1 MTRALDPFLAA
12 QTSRISFTVSNP
24 VSAPLEPVSGLLAGA
39 AEVDLTPP
47 PGLPKA
53 GYSRNARTGVGFRGR
68 LRARILHLRAG
79 AASVAIVQCDLLG
92 GSSVLQRLIAASVA
106 SRTDVPLAGVFIGAT
121 HTHGAPGQ
129 FLGTDLYNGF
139 ASNRPGFDPAWT
151 AFLVDQI
158 SAGVIAAVESRRPAR
173 LAVGSSEVWGLTR
186 NRSLSAHVQNVER
199 VDKRVAPQRAY
210 ASIDPRLHL
219 LRVDALDPTPDDPT
233 PNDPAPDDPA
243 PEGEF
248 EPLAAMVVFGVHGTG
263 IPMRNSVYNAD
274 LWAYVYES
282 LSSHLGSGVIVG
294 ALQGTHADVAPALRP
309 GRAGDVEAAR
319 IGRGI
324 GTAAASLFDE
334 LASALSSEVELAAG
348 LREVDLTR
356 STSIDGVALAAR
368 PALGAAL
375 IAGAFENETPVVH
388 RIPPFRAGVPKPH
401 SPTDPHGGKWVIG
414 SRWLQPLVMPLR
426 RFPRVLP
433 VQVVR
438 IGSALLVGLPFEIT
452 VDAGRRIAHAVAPD
466 GDGVIV
472 SSVANEYAGYCTTPE
487 EYTRQHY
494 EGGHTLYGAHTNDF
508 LAAHAAQLARD
519 VEASGGMASDVLTER
534 TFDLQAHR
542 YLPAPTGSTE
552 AARRA
557 GAARFVDVTA
567 EQDAYWEQG
576 WHDAPPGDLRWHEPL
591 VRVEW
596 SVDGEDWQTLVDD
609 GSCALEVRHAGG
621 DRYLVRWHGPELR
634 DGRQYRFV
642 VRGLPL
648 ASFS

>member
-1 MTRALDPFLAA
+1 MTHPFPTVE
-12 QTSRISFTVSNP
+12 TSRISFTATNP
-24 VSAPLEPVSGLLAGA
+24 VSPPLEPVAGLLAGA

-92 GSSVLQRLIAASVA
+92 GSSVLQRLIAAAVA
-106 SRTDVPLAGVFIGAT
+106 ERTDVPLAGVFIGAT

-151 AFLVDQI
+151 GFLIDQI
-158 SAGVIAAVESRRPAR
+158 GAGVVAAVESRRPAR
-173 LAVGSSEVWGLTR
+173 LAVGSTEVWGLTR

-199 VDKRVAPQRAY
+199 TDKRIAPQRAY
-210 ASIDPRLHL
+210 ASINPRLHL
-219 LRVDALDPTPDDPT
+219 LRVDALDPASD
-233 PNDPAPDDPA
+233 
-243 PEGEF
+243 GGF
-248 EPLAAMVVFGVHGTG
+248 EPLAATVVFGVHGTG

-282 LSSHLGSGVIVG
+282 LSSHIGPGAVVG

-309 GRAGDVEAAR
+309 GRAGDIEAAR

-324 GTAAASLFDE
+324 GTAAAALFDE
-334 LASALSSEVELAAG
+334 LADDLSSEVDLAAG
-348 LREVDLTR
+348 LREVDL
-356 STSIDGVALAAR
+356 STSNSLDGITLASR

-388 RIPPFRAGVPKPH
+388 RIPPFRAGMPKPH
-401 SPTDPHGGKWVIG
+401 SPADPHGGKWVIG
-414 SRWLQPLVMPLR
+414 SRWLQPLMMPLR

-452 VDAGRRIAHAVAPD
+452 VDAGRRIARAVSPD

-472 SSVANEYAGYCTTPE
+472 SSVANEYAGYCTTLE

-494 EGGHTLYGAHTNDF
+494 EGGHTLYGPHTSDF
-508 LAAHAAQLARD
+508 LAAHAAKLAQE
-519 VEASGGMASDVLTER
+519 VGASGGMVSDVLAER

-542 YLPAPTGSTE
+542 YLPAPTGSTKT
-552 AARRA
+552 AQRA
-557 GAARFVDVTA
+557 GAARFIDVTA
-567 EQDAYWEQG
+567 DQDAYWEQG

-591 VRVEW
+591 ARVEW
-596 SVDGEDWQTLVDD
+596 SAAGADWQTLVDD
-609 GSCALEVRHAGG
+609 ASCALEIRHAGG
-621 DRYLVRWHGPELR
+621 TRYLVRWHGPELR

-648 ASFS
+648 APFS